1 MAALGPRFQHT
12 VKVWCTWAG
21 AELLTTYGPSFWL
34 GGAAATPPLTPR
46 AAALQARQQVRVA
59 AAARAAVRDLRN
71 AAAAAALSKGLA
83 QALEWVRGDLE
94 AG

>member
-1 MAALGPRFQHT
+1 MAAQGPRFQHT
-12 VKVWCTWAG
+12 VKGLVQYGPSVARR
-21 AELLTTYGPSFWL
+21 GPSFWL